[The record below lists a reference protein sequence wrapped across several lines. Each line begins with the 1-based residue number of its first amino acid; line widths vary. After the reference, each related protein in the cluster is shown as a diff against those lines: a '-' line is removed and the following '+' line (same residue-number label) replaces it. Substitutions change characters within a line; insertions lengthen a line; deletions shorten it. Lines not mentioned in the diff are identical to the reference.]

1 MILKMKKSIFALAIV
16 TCFIGTLI
24 ISCKPATKEEKEA
37 QEKVELAR
45 DNVADARDTLN
56 AAKKEAIEEE
66 WIAFKYSGDSI
77 IKINE
82 LRIAKLKL
90 RMKNS
95 GKSIDAEYQ
104 KNIDRIEQRNKD
116 LKIKMDTYKNHLNS
130 DWQSLKREFTHDT
143 IPNN

>member
-1 MILKMKKSIFALAIV
+1 MILKMKKSIFALAIL
-16 TCFIGTLI
+16 TCIIGALI

-37 QEKVELAR
+37 QDKLEVAR
-45 DNVADARDTLN
+45 DNVADAKDTLN

-82 LRIAKLKL
+82 LKIAKLKR

-95 GKSIDAEYQ
+95 GKSIDDEYQ

>member
-1 MILKMKKSIFALAIV
+1 MKKSICTLAIV
-16 TCFIGTLI
+16 ASISGALI

-45 DNVADARDTLN
+45 NKVEDDRGSLNV
-56 AAKKEAIEEE
+56 AKKEAFQEE
-66 WIAFKYSGDSI
+66 WTAIEYSGDSI

-82 LRIAKLKL
+82 LRIAKLKR

-95 GKSIDAEYQ
+95 AKSIDDEYQ
-104 KNIDRIEQRNKD
+104 KKIDFIEQKNKD
-116 LKIKMDTYKNHLNS
+116 LKIKMDTYKNDVNS
-130 DWQSLKREFTHDT
+130 DWQSLKRKFTNDT